1 MNFASRGIT
10 QTPPKRAAIG
20 GMSMLLVAVL
30 PPASLAQTYPA
41 KPVRVIVPFAP
52 GGGIDYMARLLGQ
65 RLAEP
70 LGQQVVVDNRPGAGG
85 TVGTEIG
92 MKSAPDGYTLTMIS
106 SSYPVFPS
114 LYKLSFDPL
123 ADITP
128 IILVAKTP
136 FIVTVHPSLPV
147 KSIRELIALAKA
159 KPGEINFASAGAG
172 SGVHLATELFM
183 HQSGIRMNHVPYKG
197 TGPALTDTMAGQVT
211 LLFGSVA
218 ASLPHVKSGRLK
230 ALAVTSAQR
239 MNADPSIPSIAES
252 GLPGY
257 EVLDW
262 SALIAP
268 KGTPRAVV
276 DRINGEVR
284 KVLAQKDLEDR
295 FQQEGL
301 SAGGGSPEQLLDM
314 IRREM
319 ETWRKVIAAAGI
331 KIN

>member
-10 QTPPKRAAIG
+10 RTARKRAAIG
-20 GMSMLLVAVL
+20 GMSMLLVAAL
-30 PPASLAQTYPA
+30 SPAALAQTYPA
-41 KPVRVIVPFAP
+41 KPVRVVVPFAP
-52 GGGIDYMARLLGQ
+52 GGGIDYMARLMGQ

-92 MKSAPDGYTLTMIS
+92 MKSPPDGYTLTMIS

-147 KSIRELIALAKA
+147 KSIKELIALAKA

-239 MNADPSIPSIAES
+239 MNADPSIPAIAES

>member
-1 MNFASRGIT
+1 MQGEKMNLGPT
-10 QTPPKRAAIG
+10 NAAIRG
-20 GMSMLLVAVL
+20 ALGILAVFLL
-30 PPASLAQTYPA
+30 PASAPAQQYPA

-52 GGGIDYMARLLGQ
+52 GGGVDYMTRLMGQ

-70 LGQQVVVDNRPGAGG
+70 LGQQVIVDNRPGAGG

-92 MKSAPDGYTLTMIS
+92 VKALADGYTLTMVS
-106 SSYPVFPS
+106 SSYPVLPS

-123 ADITP
+123 SDIAP

-147 KSIRELIALAKA
+147 RTIRELTALAKA
-159 KPGEINFASAGAG
+159 KPGAINFGSAGTG

-183 HQSGIRMNHVPYKG
+183 YQAGIKMVHVPYKG
-197 TGPALTDTMAGQVT
+197 TGPALSDIMAGQIT

-218 ASLPHVKSGRLK
+218 ATLPHVKSTRLR

-239 MNADPSIPSIAES
+239 MSADPSIPTIAES
-252 GLPGY
+252 GLSGY

-262 SALIAP
+262 NALIAP
-268 KGTPRAVV
+268 KGTPRAIV

-295 FQQEGL
+295 FLQDGL
-301 SAGGGSPEQLLDM
+301 AAGGGTPEQLLDM
-314 IRREM
+314 IRKEM
-319 ETWRKVIAAAGI
+319 EMWRKVIAAAGI
-331 KIN
+331 KVS